1 MILKLVGGFLL
12 FFAGGYLSVAVTR
25 FERRRLSVLDGYLSL
40 IYHIRGQID
49 CYAMPIRD
57 ILATV
62 DPALLAACLGVD
74 DPAVP
79 CRLLPRWLSS
89 PEPPLP
95 ALVEESRLYLE
106 PESERLLAAFA
117 RELGATH
124 RADQVS
130 RCDHY
135 IAALT
140 EERRRLL
147 DALPTRM
154 RVGSTLCLCA
164 AAGAAVLLW

>member
-1 MILKLVGGFLL
+1 MICKLWGGLL
-12 FFAGGYLSVAVTR
+12 LMLAGGYLSVAVSR
-25 FERRRLSVLDGYLSL
+25 FERRRLAVLDAYLSL
-40 IYHIRGQID
+40 IYHIKGQID

-62 DPALLAACLGVD
+62 DPMLLAACLGSD
-74 DPAVP
+74 DPADATA
-79 CRLLPRWLSS
+79 LLPALLCT

-95 ALVEESRLYLE
+95 ALVEASRIYLE
-106 PESERLLAAFA
+106 PESERLLGSFA
-117 RELGATH
+117 QELGATH
-124 RADQVS
+124 RADQVA

-135 IAALT
+135 ITVLG

-147 DALPTRM
+147 ESLPTRM